1 VNLLGWSLLVVLVA
15 GLAIWAIR
23 AARGRALAGLR
34 RAWGTVQPRSHKL
47 DEIHASHRSRA
58 TELGVTGLLDD
69 RTWNDLLLDDVFAG
83 LDRTESTLGQHALYH
98 RLRTTP
104 TTAERAAFSALVNR
118 FTQHA
123 VDRERA
129 QLALTRLRDP
139 HGYNLWWLARPD
151 AVDVPSWFAAFPA
164 LAATTLTLLALLPWY
179 PALGPTL
186 LLVVVVNVA
195 SHYAIL
201 NRLSSATG
209 AFRQL
214 APIIATGQALRF
226 LQGEDINRLVATL
239 GRNAPRLRRL
249 KAISRTV
256 SGDPFMLSVNPHPL
270 ALIAGDAVNVF
281 FDYLNLAL
289 PLTATGLYVGA
300 GDLRA
305 SGRAL
310 LDVIAAIG
318 DIDAAV
324 SVASLRA
331 SRSDWTSP
339 AFLPAG
345 TPAVV
350 TDARHPLVTDAV
362 PNSITLPPAA
372 GVLVTGSNMSGKST
386 FLRTIGVTAV
396 LAQTID
402 TCFATE
408 YRAPVFRVRS
418 CIGRADDLLTGRSY
432 YLVEV
437 ESLLELVRDSDSA
450 DPHLFLL
457 DELFRGTNAVERI
470 AAGQAVL
477 MELVGAPDGSKP
489 HVAIAATHDS
499 ELVDLLSGSYVP
511 CHFGDAISDQEL
523 TFTYRLQPGRATS
536 RNAIALL
543 RLHGAPPALVER
555 ALVTAVTL
563 DARATSSVVPG
574 GAIPRTSS

>member
-1 VNLLGWSLLVVLVA
+1 VNLLGWSLLGVLVA

-23 AARGRALAGLR
+23 AARGRGLASLR
-34 RAWGTVQPRSHKL
+34 HTWGTIQPRSHKL
-47 DEIHASHRSRA
+47 DEILASHRSRA

-69 RTWNDLLLDDVFAG
+69 RTWNDLLLDDVFTG

-98 RLRTTP
+98 RLRTNP
-104 TTAERAAFSALVNR
+104 TTPERDAFGALVRR
-118 FTQHA
+118 FAEQA
-123 VDRERA
+123 DDRERA

-151 AVDVPSWFAAFPA
+151 AVDVPAWFVVFPA
-164 LAATTLTLLALLPWY
+164 LAATTLTMIALLPWY
-179 PALGPTL
+179 PALGPA
-186 LLVVVVNVA
+186 LVLVLVLNVA

-201 NRLSSATG
+201 NRLSAATG

-214 APIIATGQALRF
+214 APIIATAQSLRF
-226 LQGEDINRLVATL
+226 LQGDHIDPLVATI
-239 GRNAPRLRRL
+239 GRNVPQLRRL

-270 ALIAGDAVNVF
+270 ALIAADGVNVL

-289 PLTATGLYVGA
+289 PLTATGLYIGA

-305 SGRAL
+305 HGRAL

-331 SRSDWTSP
+331 SRTDWTSP
-339 AFLPAG
+339 TLLPPG

-350 TDARHPLVTDAV
+350 TDAKHPLVTDAV

-402 TCFATE
+402 TCFAAA
-408 YRAPVFRVRS
+408 YQAPVFRVRS

-437 ESLLELVRDSDSA
+437 ESLLELVRDSDRL

-470 AAGQAVL
+470 AAGRAVL

-543 RLHGAPPALVER
+543 RLHGAPPALVDR
-555 ALVTAVTL
+555 ALATAVRL
-563 DARATSSVVPG
+563 DGTRGSG
-574 GAIPRTSS
+574 